1 MLRPKVW
8 VNYQPKI
15 YSDILKQAFKSIG
28 LIEVVEGSP
37 ADYRMKAAEEDKN
50 QIDVVL
56 VSLDSIGLSEIEQ
69 MTGMVLQSKVIAF
82 SPSGEFGLRRL
93 PGNKN
98 WEELRPFGLKQLIE
112 ELSTKSV

>member
-1 MLRPKVW
+1 MLRPRVW

-15 YSDILKQAFKSIG
+15 YSDILKQAIKSIG
-28 LIEVVEGSP
+28 LVQVVEGSP
-37 ADYRMKAAEEDKN
+37 ADHRKKAAGEEID

-56 VSLDSIGLSEIEQ
+56 VSLDILGLSEIEL
-69 MTGMVLQSKVIAF
+69 MIGRDLQSKIIAF

-112 ELSTKSV
+112 ELSTETM